1 MWVDEARDIAREFQ
15 PEYFSLGNEIND
27 YFYLY
32 PDDLEGYLTLFDEAY
47 EAIKSVSPDTRVM
60 VVFSYNHL
68 IDNGQWQ
75 LLERFKG
82 ADVLGM
88 TTYPWKHF
96 DTPEGI
102 ADNYYS
108 RLRSYIDM
116 PVAFT
121 EIGWAGDETAQ
132 ADFLVRFLEL
142 IKDLD
147 VEMVN
152 WLFLHEMKI
161 TGIGESVFSPEAA
174 TIALKNADGTKKE
187 VYDVWLELKEV
198 PIK

>member
-1 MWVDEARDIAREFQ
+1 
-15 PEYFSLGNEIND
+15 
-27 YFYLY
+27 
-32 PDDLEGYLTLFDEAY
+32 
-47 EAIKSVSPDTRVM
+47 M
-60 VVFSYNHL
+60 VVLSYTHL
-68 IDNGQWQ
+68 IDNEQWQ
-75 LLERFKG
+75 LLERFDG
-82 ADVLGM
+82 ADVLGL

-96 DTPEGI
+96 DTPEEI
-102 ADNYYS
+102 DDDYYS
-108 RLRSYIDM
+108 RLSQYIDI

-142 IKDLD
+142 IKDMD

-152 WLFLHEMKI
+152 WLFLHEMEI
-161 TGIGESVFSPEAA
+161 NGIGESVFSPESA